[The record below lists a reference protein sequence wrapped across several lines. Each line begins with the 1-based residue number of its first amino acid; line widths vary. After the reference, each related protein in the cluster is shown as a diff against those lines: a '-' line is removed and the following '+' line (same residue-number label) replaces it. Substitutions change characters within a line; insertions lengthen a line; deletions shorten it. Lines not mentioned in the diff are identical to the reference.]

1 MEIAVTGGSGR
12 LAGVLIKQLL
22 QAGHSVRSLDRAE
35 PFDPLVPTL
44 QPTGASQ
51 ITQVRI
57 DLNDLA
63 ALTEAI
69 RGCEAVAHLAA
80 FTGPWG
86 QPPGVVYT
94 NNTHATYN
102 VLYAA
107 SELGIRYVSI
117 ASSVNAIGGLG
128 SQHGNFAYFPVDED
142 HPTFCEDDYSLS
154 KWVGEQIANSY
165 ARRNPHMTISSLRFH
180 ALPDEPPHL
189 QTELETS
196 DAPAARN
203 AWSFTLISEAARA
216 CVLALQA
223 GYFGHEIFCIASLR
237 STSAIPS
244 LTLAKHAYPKVQ
256 IRGDLSGHKSF
267 FDCSKAERL
276 LGWRHSPD

>member
-12 LAGVLIKQLL
+12 LGTVLIKQLL
-22 QAGHSVRSLDRAE
+22 LSGYTVRSLDRAE
-35 PFDPLVPTL
+35 PTHPPSPPLH
-44 QPTGASQ
+44 PTGAKHLSQ
-51 ITQVRI
+51 VHI

-86 QPPGVVYT
+86 QPPGVVYA
-94 NNTHATYN
+94 NNTLTTYN
-102 VLYAA
+102 ILYAA
-107 SELGIRYVSI
+107 SELGLRYVSI

-128 SQHGNFAYFPVDED
+128 SHHGNFAYFPIDEN

-154 KWVGEQIANSY
+154 KWVGEQIADSY
-165 ARRNPHMTISSLRFH
+165 ARRYPSMTISSLRFH
-180 ALPDEPPHL
+180 ALPDEPPPL
-189 QTELETS
+189 QTNLDTS
-196 DAPAARN
+196 EAPAARN
-203 AWSFTLISEAARA
+203 AWSFTIISEAARA
-216 CVLALQA
+216 CMLALKA
-223 GYFGHEIFCIASLR
+223 TYFGHEVFCIAAQR

-244 LTLAKHAYPKVQ
+244 LTLAKHAYPNVP
-256 IRGDLSGHKSF
+256 IRGDLTGHKSF

-276 LGWRHSPD
+276 LGWRHSAD

>member
-1 MEIAVTGGSGR
+1 MEIAITGGSGR

-22 QAGHSVRSLDRAE
+22 QAGHSVRSLDRVE
-35 PFDPLVPTL
+35 PLDPLVHTCH
-44 QPTGASQ
+44 PTGASR

-107 SELGIRYVSI
+107 SELRIRHVSI

-128 SQHGNFAYFPVDED
+128 SQHGNFSYFPVDED

-165 ARRNPHMTISSLRFH
+165 ARRNPNMTISSLRFH
-180 ALPDEPPHL
+180 ALPDEPPPL
-189 QTELETS
+189 QTELDSS

-244 LTLAKHAYPKVQ
+244 LTLAKYAYPTVQ
-256 IRGDLSGHKSF
+256 IRGDLSGNKSF
-267 FDCSKAERL
+267 FDCSKAERM